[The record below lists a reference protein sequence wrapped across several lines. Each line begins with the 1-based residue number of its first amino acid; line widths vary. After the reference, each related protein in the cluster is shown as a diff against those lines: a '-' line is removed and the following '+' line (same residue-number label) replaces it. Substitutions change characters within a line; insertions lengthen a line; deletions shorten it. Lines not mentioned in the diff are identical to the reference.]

1 MTRPREL
8 GYDNVMRIRSR
19 WAWILPSGA
28 VTVLV
33 ALQLHAAATSDTSR
47 YPYDPACAWG
57 RIADGR
63 GMLVRCLDETEA
75 RALAQGRLVAVAPSA
90 PNASPAPP
98 DAAAPDGGAPDA
110 AAPLDRDIE
119 LSVGPV
125 VPEQGKLARAEQK
138 LALPRERYLGCLAE
152 HGGLQRSPAEVV
164 VRFLVQAPRGR
175 AEGVEV
181 VEQRGMT
188 PAAARCIADV
198 IDRRAVGTPDAPL
211 TGVRATLKF
220 QKPKR

>member
-1 MTRPREL
+1 ML
-8 GYDNVMRIRSR
+8 VRSR

-28 VTVLV
+28 VTALV
-33 ALQLHAAATSDTSR
+33 ALQLHAAASGETSR

-63 GMLVRCLDETEA
+63 GMLVRCLDEPEA
-75 RALAQGRLVAVAPSA
+75 RALAQGRLVAVAPNATPPSA
-90 PNASPAPP
+90 EVVPPDAGPP
-98 DAAAPDGGAPDA
+98 DAAVEF
-110 AAPLDRDIE
+110 DRSIE

-125 VPEQGKLARAEQK
+125 VPEQGKLTQAEKK
-138 LALPRERYLGCLAE
+138 LSLPRERYLDCLAQ

-181 VEQRGMT
+181 VAERGMS